1 MIIKGHIFTKKPLMA
16 LLSLVIIFLVPALGL
31 AQPNVIV
38 SNSADWGDVYSTLLY
53 ANLLGIS
60 GYFLTSTPHGPVLL
74 YEIPQD
80 KEIQVITSAD
90 KPFVVGYESLIRS
103 KGYSNPQE
111 LVFDSANLELAK
123 RLPDIN
129 KFIVIDRSYGYNALA
144 VAPYAIKANY
154 YVLFADRRNIRD
166 ITDFLAGK
174 DVQDIII
181 YGQVNREVRT
191 ALTQYNPEVINSAN
205 GSRFENNIMIVDKF
219 AEVGSIKQVILTNGE
234 FIEASMMSGKEPVLF
249 IGRNNVPDEIQS
261 YIKDKEI
268 EIGVLI
274 GNELI
279 GSATTIRRQ
288 LGISV
293 FVKFARGSRIPGG
306 TINPVEDLDRFP
318 MPTYQLSMS
327 IVSITYNKATGEFE
341 VTYRNNAGLA
351 SYFKSTITIKNAN
364 GDILAV
370 IGDNDTVFIDGGE
383 TKTIVYTPREPLT
396 EDQMA
401 GNITADIYTIY
412 GESKTSLENAL
423 RGTFPIE
430 TINIMDSADINIV
443 GPIYYDMS
451 KGIFYVTIENIGPVD
466 AYVSVELVDIW
477 VNGEYITVASDAV
490 ELIGAGKKKT
500 IEIKIQ
506 LTEEDFAR
514 GYNEKITV
522 RARYGE
528 RKHALIKVKEKQV
541 GFELRK
547 GFTWWYIPII
557 IVLIIFILF
566 LLFWRRRKRCPRCRT
581 MNKRSAS
588 HCRKCG
594 YAFNERHTFQK

>member
-1 MIIKGHIFTKKPLMA
+1 MI
-16 LLSLVIIFLVPALGL
+16 SLCFLILASSFGLGQDAII
-31 AQPNVIV
+31 
-38 SNSADWGDVYSTLLY
+38 SNSANWDDVYSTLLY
-53 ANLLGIS
+53 ANLLGAT
-60 GYFLTSTPHGPVLL
+60 GYFLTSTPHGPILL
-74 YEIPQD
+74 YEISTSN
-80 KEIQVITSAD
+80 EIQVITSAD

-103 KGYSNPQE
+103 KGYPNPQE
-111 LVFDSANLELAK
+111 LIFDKANLELAK

-129 KFIVIDRSYGYNALA
+129 KYIVLDSSYGYNALA
-144 VAPYAIKANY
+144 VAPYAAKAKY
-154 YVLFADRRNIRD
+154 YVLFADQRNIGEV
-166 ITDFLAGK
+166 TDFLAGK
-174 DVQDIII
+174 NVQSIII

-191 ALTQYNPEVINSAN
+191 ALAQYNPEIINSLN

-219 AEVGSIKQVILTNGE
+219 AEIGSIKQVILTNGE
-234 FIEASMMSGKEPVLF
+234 FIEASMMSGREPVLF
-249 IGRNNVPDEIQS
+249 IGKNNVPDAIS
-261 YIKDKEI
+261 NYIKDKKI

-293 FVKFARGSRIPGG
+293 FVKFARGSRVPGG

-318 MPTYQLSMS
+318 MPSYQLSLS

-341 VTYRNNAGLA
+341 VTYRNNVDLA
-351 SYFKSTITIKNAN
+351 TYFKSTITIKNGN
-364 GDILAV
+364 GEILV
-370 IGDNDTVFIDGGE
+370 VLGDNDTVFIDGGE

-430 TINIMDSADINIV
+430 TVNIMDSADINIV
-443 GPIYYDMS
+443 EPVYYDMD

-466 AYVSVELVDIW
+466 AYVSIELVDLW
-477 VNGEYITVASDAV
+477 VNGEYVTVASDV
-490 ELIGAGKKKT
+490 IELIGAGKKKT
-500 IEIKIQ
+500 IAIKIQ

-514 GYNEKITV
+514 GYNEQIKV

-528 RKHALIKVKEKQV
+528 RKHALIKVKEKDV
-541 GFELRK
+541 KYEFRK
-547 GFTWWYIPII
+547 GFIWWYIPII
-557 IVLIIFILF
+557 IVIILI
-566 LLFWRRRKRCPRCRT
+566 LLWFFVFWRRRKRCPRCRT
-581 MNKRSAS
+581 PNKRDAT

-594 YAFNERHTFQK
+594 YPLKEGAHQIHTPH